1 MMQSEKLRIV
11 IYRYK
16 RFVLGVTVIILV
28 LLFVPSIHSVNAQD
42 PVVSKGSNGFAP
54 YRPPGEGLAGTTV
67 GGYMCA
73 RGKRQVPWSE
83 YAPYCVPR
91 WSGNNGG
98 ATSSGVTGR
107 TITVTVDIA
116 NNGGLCTFLAKSGS
130 KSIASTAVFKH
141 NINTYVG
148 LFNKDFELWGR
159 KVVVKYFNGQGCYV
173 SELLGQDQSQAEA
186 DAQTAASLGAFA
198 DISEVSSTAP
208 YDTALAQHH
217 VIAIGGEFMPH
228 SWYQQNAPYEY
239 SYYESCSKFVQST
252 IDVVKSAFNGLP
264 AIYAAG
270 KGIHDAPAR
279 IGLVYPNAPVI
290 RACAADLTGGLQA
303 AHVPVAATFVY
314 SMANF
319 GSVMQEA
326 TAAMANFR
334 SKRVTTVVCACDPLT
349 PSFLADA
356 AAAQHY
362 YPEWLAMSVSDETMI
377 RGIMSSPQDKAE
389 WAHAL
394 TTMVQPTPARD
405 QEFTVAYKLATGHE
419 LSNPPA
425 IGDAGT
431 VYQGILLLFSA
442 LQQAGPDLTPAT
454 FQKGM
459 WSLPASVQD
468 AGMGGWS
475 FGPGHYTTP
484 SNFQVLYWSNDA
496 RGPITGEQGA
506 FVACNHGAFYLYY
519 KKVPG
524 LPVGR
529 QLECFGRGGSTVPWA
544 PPATAIPSVP

>member
-1 MMQSEKLRIV
+1 MA
-11 IYRYK
+11 
-16 RFVLGVTVIILV
+16 VIILV
-28 LLFVPSIHSVNAQD
+28 LLFVPSVHSVNAQD
-42 PVVSKGSNGFAP
+42 PVVSKGNSGFVL

-67 GGYMCA
+67 GGYMCT

-91 WSGNNGG
+91 WTGNNSG

-107 TITVTVDIA
+107 SITVTVDIA

-130 KSIASTAVFKH
+130 KSIASTAVFEH
-141 NINTYVG
+141 NINAYVG

-173 SELLGQDQSQAEA
+173 NELLGQDQSQAEA

-198 DISEVSSTAP
+198 DISEVSSTPP

-239 SYYESCSKFVQST
+239 SYYESCSKFAQST

-419 LSNPPA
+419 LSSPPA

-459 WSLPASVQD
+459 WSLPPSVQD

-496 RGPITGEQGA
+496 RGPITAEQGA
-506 FVACNHGAFYLYY
+506 FVACNHGAFYSYY
-519 KKVPG
+519 DLVSG
-524 LPVGR
+524 LPAGR
-529 QLECFGRGGSTVPWA
+529 QLECFGNGGSTAPWA
-544 PPATAIPSVP
+544 PPSSAIPSVP

>member
-1 MMQSEKLRIV
+1 MRGLLSEVYDLSLTFSPWLKPGAC
-11 IYRYK
+11 
-16 RFVLGVTVIILV
+16 GVHLV
-28 LLFVPSIHSVNAQD
+28 SRGQ
-42 PVVSKGSNGFAP
+42 
-54 YRPPGEGLAGTTV
+54 GLPA
-67 GGYMCA
+67 
-73 RGKRQVPWSE
+73 
-83 YAPYCVPR
+83 
-91 WSGNNGG
+91 
-98 ATSSGVTGR
+98 
-107 TITVTVDIA
+107 
-116 NNGGLCTFLAKSGS
+116 
-130 KSIASTAVFKH
+130 
-141 NINTYVG
+141 
-148 LFNKDFELWGR
+148 GR